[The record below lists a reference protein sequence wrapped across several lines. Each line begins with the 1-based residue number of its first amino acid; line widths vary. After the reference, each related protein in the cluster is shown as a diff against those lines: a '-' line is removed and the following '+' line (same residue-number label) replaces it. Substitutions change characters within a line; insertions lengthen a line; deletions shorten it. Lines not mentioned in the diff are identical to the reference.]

1 MLQRNADRNRE
12 IFANFRTGTSVNDLA
27 CQYRLAPITVRQ
39 LIHAQ
44 RHLLAVSKDPTNETV
59 REKVNGLVQE
69 TKIGDR
75 RT

>member
-1 MLQRNADRNRE
+1 
-12 IFANFRTGTSVNDLA
+12 
-27 CQYRLAPITVRQ
+27 LAPITVRQ

-44 RHLLAVSKDPTNETV
+44 RHLLAVSKDQTNETV